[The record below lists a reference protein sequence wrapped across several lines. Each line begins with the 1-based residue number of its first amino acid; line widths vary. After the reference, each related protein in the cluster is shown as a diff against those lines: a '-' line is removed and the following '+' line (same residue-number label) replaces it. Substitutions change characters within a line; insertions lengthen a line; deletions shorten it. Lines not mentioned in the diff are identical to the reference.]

1 MSTLRE
7 LSFDLLNILRAG
19 RAGDVEAI
27 SLQQIQFWIKTTR
40 ATLIRQELNKGKT
53 ISENVISHI
62 YNQKVIPVD
71 ISDCPVNLPIGCY
84 IVRTENRM
92 PRFLEINDKDML
104 TSIQPNNIKSQ
115 NYTIIPRARLSYIG
129 FNKFNKNMPFAFLR
143 DNYIF
148 LVNDFDTEYITVEGI
163 LENVEDLAGYNNC
176 VTGESCYDDNTSNY
190 PISEWMWDIMKQMIM
205 KTNFSIINNP
215 TDISENGNPDY
226 KQNTQKAPLG

>member
-53 ISENVISHI
+53 ISENIISHI

-92 PRFLEINDKDML
+92 PRFLEINDRDML
-104 TSIQPNNIKSQ
+104 TSIQPNNIQSQ
-115 NYTIIPRARLSYIG
+115 NYTIIPRARLSYLG

-143 DNYIF
+143 DGYIF
-148 LVNDFDTEYITVEGI
+148 LINDQHTEYITIEGV
-163 LENVEDLAGYNNC
+163 LEDVEDLAGYNNC
-176 VTGESCYDDNTSNY
+176 VTGESCYDDESRY
-190 PISEWMWDIMKQMIM
+190 PISEYMWDIMKQMIM
-205 KTNFSIINNP
+205 KTNFSILNNP

-226 KQNTQKAPLG
+226 KQNTQKPPIG

>member
-53 ISENVISHI
+53 ISENIISHI
-62 YNQKVIPVD
+62 YNQKVSPVD

-84 IVRTENRM
+84 IVRTDNRM
-92 PRFLEINDKDML
+92 PRFLEVNDMDL
-104 TSIQPNNIKSQ
+104 ILSVQPNNIQSQ
-115 NYTIIPRARLSYIG
+115 NYTPIPRARLSYLG
-129 FNKFNKNMPFAFLR
+129 FNKWNKNMPFTFLR
-143 DNYIF
+143 DGYVF
-148 LVNDFDTEYITVEGI
+148 LINDPNTEYITIEGV

-176 VTGESCYDDNTSNY
+176 ITGESCYDDESRY
-190 PISEWMWDIMKQMIM
+190 PISEYMWDIMKQMIM
-205 KTNFSIINNP
+205 KTNFSILNNP

-226 KQNTQKAPLG
+226 KQNTQKPPIG